1 MTARSL
7 NDDLRL
13 YLVAGSQDAP
23 NGLLETVEAALR
35 GGVTAVQ
42 LREKSGTDRENFL
55 LAERTR
61 ELCKEH
67 DAAFYLNDRLD
78 LALAT
83 NADGVHLGVDDL
95 PIPSVRRIAGEGFTI
110 GFSPDSDLGAR
121 SSRLEGASYLG
132 VGPIFGTHSKLDAG
146 PAIGLRVLRRR
157 IEISALP
164 VIGIGGID
172 AENAGLVVRVG
183 AAGVAV
189 MSAILRASDPESA
202 ARALREAV
210 DAAR

>member
-95 PIPSVRRIAGEGFTI
+95 PMPSVRRIAGEGFSI
-110 GFSPDSDLGAR
+110 GFSPDSDVGAR

-172 AENAGLVVRVG
+172 AENAGSVVRAG

>member
-95 PIPSVRRIAGEGFTI
+95 PIPSVRRIAGEVFTI

-172 AENAGLVVRVG
+172 AENAGSVVRAG